1 MRSMLMEM
9 RSMRSML
16 MVMLMWK
23 SWKRDWL
30 LKQTEEVPDCEYKHF
45 LLWGSHHNNSIPILS
60 YNLENIRLLKH
71 YFHRHILLQDLS
83 IYLDTLIKQCYNFW
97 HPLKEEMN
105 ATISTKSNEKGPF
118 LCWPIETETNLTV
131 KLKEKKRQTTW
142 QINSNTN
149 WKNID
154 LKPLSRVQRY
164 CNQRKLVLLYPHRIE
179 QNWVWTFLTKTRENS
194 WKWRTLTLIEQV
206 KKKRKSKWVLPAPE
220 YPAFS
225 RARVKFV
232 SRLLAISCAAVW
244 RRELKNKGYKF
255 PFTWRW

>member
-1 MRSMLMEM
+1 MLQLLTSSERRNERYHQHEVQRERSILVLTN
-9 RSMRSML
+9 RNRNQPHG
-16 MVMLMWK
+16 K
-23 SWKRDWL
+23 
-30 LKQTEEVPDCEYKHF
+30 TE
-45 LLWGSHHNNSIPILS
+45 
-60 YNLENIRLLKH
+60 R
-71 YFHRHILLQDLS
+71 
-83 IYLDTLIKQCYNFW
+83 
-97 HPLKEEMN
+97 
-105 ATISTKSNEKGPF
+105 
-118 LCWPIETETNLTV
+118 
-131 KLKEKKRQTTW
+131 KKRQTTW